1 MDDTIIGR
9 QCLCRIASHCR
20 QEIGHGCCR
29 SNIQSHEA
37 AFMTDA
43 PIPTVPCAQPL
54 VRRTLLLASGIASSV
69 LYGSMIWAIRYDGY
83 SLVAQVPSELTAIG
97 SPTRSMWMWLGAI
110 YTGLVAAFG
119 WGVWTSAVRNPH
131 GRVLGGLI
139 LAYGSLGL
147 LWPFAAMHPRE
158 VLAAGGATWTDT
170 MHVVLGAVTVLLMFL
185 VLAFGAAAFGSRF
198 RLYTLV
204 SGVVLLV
211 FGALTFLDAPRL
223 QANLPTPWI
232 GLWERINITV
242 FLAWI
247 AVLATVLLLR
257 RQNADA
263 IGVAVF

>member
-1 MDDTIIGR
+1 
-9 QCLCRIASHCR
+9 
-20 QEIGHGCCR
+20 
-29 SNIQSHEA
+29 
-37 AFMTDA
+37 
-43 PIPTVPCAQPL
+43 
-54 VRRTLLLASGIASSV
+54 
-69 LYGSMIWAIRYDGY
+69 
-83 SLVAQVPSELTAIG
+83 
-97 SPTRSMWMWLGAI
+97 MWMWLGAI

-170 MHVVLGAVTVLLMFL
+170 MHVVLGGVTVLLMFL